1 MANKQRFDIEIGA
14 QVDPSVRKA
23 ASNAQSILGSIVG
36 GNLISSGIQ
45 AAIGGIQSMASGAL
59 DTYRDYQKSMANTA
73 GIAGITDKSS
83 ADFQKLSEAAEAAG
97 EATAFTSAQ
106 AGDALGYMALAGWDV
121 NKSTKALMPTLKLA
135 EATGADL
142 AETAN
147 LVTGSMNAM
156 GVSFDNMDDLNR
168 YFDVLVKANNKS
180 ATTAGQLMEAF
191 TGVGGAAKA
200 AGLDYKDTATALGI
214 LANNYVTG
222 SQAGTALNSIL
233 VRMTSKQEALNAY
246 KKLGVNIYDA
256 AGNTRNFGDILKDT
270 NKAMAGLT
278 EKQKN
283 SYMSTIAGANYY
295 SMYKNLLEGVT
306 EGVDGSASAW
316 DKLSGEIQNSN
327 NALDTMHETT
337 TNTVDYAF
345 SLLDS
350 GLQNVQLQFL
360 KAFGPEIQSA
370 LRYVAEKVLPKVANA
385 AENLGNFIQDP
396 VLVKFGELKDMLGDV
411 KDKFGEFTDF
421 LSEHQE
427 VIAATAWVVGGLTT
441 ALLIY
446 NRAAILASIRSG
458 IETGIIIAM
467 YAAEWATAAATTALA
482 VATKALGAAFAFLTS
497 PLTLI
502 ILGFA
507 AAMAA
512 SILLYKN
519 WDTVKEKLGE
529 LWQKIQEIGSNVM
542 NAMSEWWDYIMQCLD
557 QNFVQPWNNF
567 WDSVGEK
574 VSAVWQG
581 IKSAVKSGINSV
593 INFVNSGIGQLNKF
607 QVNVPKGVPIIGGKH
622 VGLNIP
628 TIPTLAT
635 GGIATG
641 PTLAEIGEG
650 GEPEAVV
657 PLSKL
662 SNMLNGGAGGG
673 ITYSPNIVIN
683 GNADKSEISE
693 AMRSSYEEFK
703 DFMDRYTRERRRLAF

>member
-1 MANKQRFDIEIGA
+1 MANRQRFDIEIGA

-23 ASNAQSILGSIVG
+23 AINAQSILGSIVG

-59 DTYRDYQKSMANTA
+59 DTYREYQKSMANTA

-83 ADFQKLSEAAEAAG
+83 KDFGKLSEAAEAAG
-97 EATAFTSAQ
+97 KATAFTSAQ
-106 AGDALGYMALAGWDV
+106 AGDALGYMSLAGWDV

-135 EATGADL
+135 EATGSDL

-156 GVSFDNMDDLNR
+156 GVSFDNMDDLNG
-168 YFDVLVKANNKS
+168 YFDVLIKANNKS
-180 ATTAGQLMEAF
+180 ATTAGELMEAF

-278 EKQKN
+278 EEQKN

-295 SMYKNLLEGVT
+295 SIYKNLLEGVT

-337 TNTVDYAF
+337 TDTVDYSFAK
-345 SLLDS
+345 LDS
-350 GLQNVQLQFL
+350 ALQDVQLQFL
-360 KAFGPEIQSA
+360 KAFGPEIQKA
-370 LRYVAEKVLPKVANA
+370 LDYVSENVLPAVSQA
-385 AENLGNFIQDP
+385 AQNLGNFIQDP
-396 VLVKFGELKDMLGDV
+396 VIVKFKEFKDWVGDV
-411 KDKFGEFTDF
+411 GDKISEFNSF

-427 VIAATAWVVGGLTT
+427 ILVAAAWAVGGLTT

-446 NRAAILASIRSG
+446 NGAAILASVQSG
-458 IETGIIIAM
+458 IETGVLIAM
-467 YAAEWATAAATTALA
+467 YAAEWVATAATT
-482 VATKALGAAFAFLTS
+482 ALGAAFAFLTS
-497 PLTLI
+497 PITILI
-502 ILGFA
+502 LLFA
-507 AAMAA
+507 GLMAA
-512 SILLYKN
+512 TYLVYKN
-519 WDTVKEKLGE
+519 WDKIKVKADE
-529 LWQKIQEIGSNVM
+529 LWQKILEFGAGLRECWNGIIEDVNI
-542 NAMSEWWDYIMQCLD
+542 NL
-557 QNFVQPWNNF
+557 VQPWNNF
-567 WDSVGEK
+567 WDSIGGK

-581 IKSAVKSGINSV
+581 IKNAVKSGINSV
-593 INFVNSGIGQLNKF
+593 INFINSGIGQLNKF
-607 QVNVPKGVPIIGGKH
+607 QVNVPKGVPIVGGKH

-628 TIPTLAT
+628 KIPTLAT

-662 SNMLNGGAGGG
+662 SNMLNGGVGGG

-703 DFMDRYTRERRRLAF
+703 EFMDRYTRERRRLAF

>member
-1 MANKQRFDIEIGA
+1 MANRQRFDIEIGA

-59 DTYRDYQKSMANTA
+59 DTYREYQKSMANTA

-83 ADFQKLSEAAEAAG
+83 KDFGKLSEAAEAAG
-97 EATAFTSAQ
+97 KATAFTSAQ
-106 AGDALGYMALAGWDV
+106 AGDALGYMSLAGWDV

-135 EATGADL
+135 EATGSDL

-156 GVSFDNMDDLNR
+156 GVSFDNMDDLNG
-168 YFDVLVKANNKS
+168 YFDVLIKANNKS
-180 ATTAGQLMEAF
+180 ATTAGELMEAF

-270 NKAMAGLT
+270 NRAMAGLT
-278 EKQKN
+278 EEQKN

-295 SMYKNLLEGVT
+295 SIYKNLLEGVT

-337 TNTVDYAF
+337 TDTVDYSFAK
-345 SLLDS
+345 LDS
-350 GLQNVQLQFL
+350 ALQDVQLQFL
-360 KAFGPEIQSA
+360 KAFGPEIQKA
-370 LRYVAEKVLPKVANA
+370 LDYVSGTVLPAVSKA
-385 AENLGNFIQDP
+385 AENLGNFIKDP

-427 VIAATAWVVGGLTT
+427 VIAAAAWVVGGLATAILIYNGAMIARAATDVGLTIGIGLLYAWDTAAAIATGVTT
-441 ALLIY
+441 AL
-446 NRAAILASIRSG
+446 G
-458 IETGIIIAM
+458 
-467 YAAEWATAAATTALA
+467 
-482 VATKALGAAFAFLTS
+482 VAFNFLTS

-507 AAMAA
+507 AVMAA

-574 VSAVWQG
+574 VSGVWEG
-581 IKSAVKSGINSV
+581 IKSAVKNGINSV

-628 TIPTLAT
+628 KIPTLAT

-650 GEPEAVV
+650 SEPEAVV

-662 SNMLNGGAGGG
+662 SNMLNGGVGGG
-673 ITYSPNIVIN
+673 ITYSANIVIN

-693 AMRSSYEEFK
+693 AMRDSYEEFK
-703 DFMDRYTRERRRLAF
+703 EFMDRYTSERRRLAF

>member
-1 MANKQRFDIEIGA
+1 MANRQRFDIEIGA
-14 QVDPSVRKA
+14 DIDPSVRKA
-23 ASNAQSILGSIVG
+23 ASETQNILGSIVG

-97 EATAFTSAQ
+97 KATAFTSAQ
-106 AGDALGYMALAGWDV
+106 AGDALGYMSLAGWDV

-135 EATGADL
+135 EATGSDL

-156 GVSFDNMDDLNR
+156 GVSFDNMDDLNG
-168 YFDVLVKANNKS
+168 YFDVLIKANNKS
-180 ATTAGQLMEAF
+180 ATTAGELMEAF

-200 AGLDYKDTATALGI
+200 AGQDYKTTATALGI
-214 LANNYVTG
+214 LANANTKG
-222 SQAGTALNSIL
+222 AQAGTALNSIL
-233 VRMTSKQEALNAY
+233 VRMTSKKEAMNAY
-246 KKLGVNIYDA
+246 KKLGVSIYDA

-270 NKAMAGLT
+270 NKAMAGMT
-278 EKQKN
+278 EEEKN
-283 SYMSTIAGANYY
+283 SYLAAIAGTNYY
-295 SMYKNLLEGVT
+295 STYNQLLEGVNKT
-306 EGVDGSASAW
+306 VDGGASAW

-337 TNTVDYAF
+337 TDTVDYSFAK
-345 SLLDS
+345 LDS
-350 GLQNVQLQFL
+350 ALQDVQLQFL
-360 KAFGPEIQSA
+360 KAFGPDIQKA
-370 LRYVAEKVLPKVANA
+370 LDYVSENVLPAVSQA
-385 AENLGNFIQDP
+385 AQNLGNFIQDP
-396 VLVKFGELKDMLGDV
+396 VIVKFKEFKDWVGNVGD
-411 KDKFGEFTDF
+411 KISEFNSF

-427 VIAATAWVVGGLTT
+427 ILVAAAVAVGGLTT
-441 ALLIY
+441 ALLVY
-446 NRAAILASIRSG
+446 NGAAILASIQSG
-458 IETGIIIAM
+458 IETGMLIAM
-467 YAAEWATAAATTALA
+467 YTTEWIATAATT
-482 VATKALGAAFAFLTS
+482 ALGAAFAFLTS
-497 PLTLI
+497 PITIAILAITAI
-502 ILGFA
+502 IAVGV
-507 AAMAA
+507 
-512 SILLYKN
+512 LLYKN
-519 WDTVKEKLGE
+519 WDTIKEKASELGAY
-529 LWQKIQEIGSNVM
+529 LQEKCEGMKES
-542 NAMSEWWDYIMQCLD
+542 
-557 QNFVQPWNNF
+557 WNNF
-567 WDSVGEK
+567 WDAIGGK

-581 IKSAVKSGINSV
+581 IKSDVKSGINSV
-593 INFVNSGIGQLNKF
+593 INFINSGIGQLNKF
-607 QVNVPKGVPIIGGKH
+607 QVNVPKGVPIVGGKH

-628 TIPTLAT
+628 KIPTLAT

-657 PLSKL
+657 PLTKL
-662 SNMLNGGAGGG
+662 SNMLNGGVGGG

-703 DFMDRYTRERRRLAF
+703 EFMDRYTSERRRLAF

>member
-1 MANKQRFDIEIGA
+1 MANRQRFDIEIAA

-59 DTYRDYQKSMANTA
+59 DTYREYQKSMANTA

-83 ADFQKLSEAAEAAG
+83 KDFGKLSEAAEAAG
-97 EATAFTSAQ
+97 KATAFTSAQ
-106 AGDALGYMALAGWDV
+106 AGDALGYMSLAGWDV

-135 EATGADL
+135 EATGSDL

-156 GVSFDNMDDLNR
+156 GVSFDNMDDLNG
-168 YFDVLVKANNKS
+168 YFDVLIKANNKS
-180 ATTAGQLMEAF
+180 ATTAGELMEAF

-270 NKAMAGLT
+270 NRAMAGLT
-278 EKQKN
+278 EEQKN

-295 SMYKNLLEGVT
+295 SIYKNLLEGVT

-337 TNTVDYAF
+337 TDTVDYSFAK
-345 SLLDS
+345 LDS
-350 GLQNVQLQFL
+350 GLQDIQLQFL
-360 KAFGPEIQSA
+360 KAFGPEIQKA
-370 LRYVAEKVLPKVANA
+370 LDYVSENVLPAVSQA
-385 AENLGNFIQDP
+385 AQNLGNFIQDP
-396 VLVKFGELKDMLGDV
+396 VIVKFKEFKELVGAVGD
-411 KDKFGEFTDF
+411 KISEFNSF

-427 VIAATAWVVGGLTT
+427 ILVAAAVAVGGLTT

-446 NRAAILASIRSG
+446 NGAAILASIQSG
-458 IETGIIIAM
+458 IETGMLIAM
-467 YAAEWATAAATTALA
+467 YTTEWIATAATT
-482 VATKALGAAFAFLTS
+482 ALGAAFAFLTS
-497 PLTLI
+497 PITIAILAITAI
-502 ILGFA
+502 IAVGV
-507 AAMAA
+507 
-512 SILLYKN
+512 LLYKN
-519 WDTVKEKLGE
+519 WDTIKEKASELGAY
-529 LWQKIQEIGSNVM
+529 LQEKCEGMKES
-542 NAMSEWWDYIMQCLD
+542 
-557 QNFVQPWNNF
+557 WNNF
-567 WDSVGEK
+567 WDAIGGK

-581 IKSAVKSGINSV
+581 IKNAVKSGINSV

-628 TIPTLAT
+628 KIPTLAT

-657 PLSKL
+657 PLTKL
-662 SNMLNGGAGGG
+662 SNMLNGGVGGG

-703 DFMDRYTRERRRLAF
+703 EFMDRYTSERRRLAF

>member
-1 MANKQRFDIEIGA
+1 MANRQRFDIEIGA

-59 DTYRDYQKSMANTA
+59 DTYREYQKSMANTA

-83 ADFQKLSEAAEAAG
+83 TDFQKLSEAAEAAG
-97 EATAFTSAQ
+97 KATAFTSAQ
-106 AGDALGYMALAGWDV
+106 AGDALGYMALAGWDA
-121 NKSTKALMPTLKLA
+121 NKSTSALMPTLKLA

-142 AETAN
+142 ATTAD
-147 LVTGSMNAM
+147 LVTNSMNAM
-156 GVSFDNMDDLNR
+156 GVSFDDLDG
-168 YFDVLVKANNKS
+168 YFDVIIKANNKS
-180 ATTAGQLMEAF
+180 ATTAGELMEAF

-200 AGLDYKDTATALGI
+200 AGQDYKTTSTALGI
-214 LANNYVTG
+214 LANAGTKG
-222 SQAGTALNSIL
+222 AEAGTALNSIL
-233 VRMTSKQEALNAY
+233 VRMTSKQEAMNAY
-246 KKLGVNIYDA
+246 KKLGVSIYDA

-270 NKAMAGLT
+270 SKAMEGMT
-278 EKQKN
+278 EEQKN
-283 SYMSTIAGANYY
+283 SYLSAIAGTNYY
-295 SMYKNLLEGVT
+295 STYNQLLEGVNKT
-306 EGVDGSASAW
+306 VDGGASAW

-327 NALDTMHETT
+327 NALDTMHKTT
-337 TNTVDYAF
+337 TDTVDYAF

-350 GLQNVQLQFL
+350 ALQNVQLQFL

-370 LRYVAEKVLPKVANA
+370 VQYVAEEVLPKVANA

-396 VLVKFGELKDMLGDV
+396 VIVKFKEFKNWVGDV
-411 KDKFGEFTDF
+411 GNKISEFNSF

-427 VIAATAWVVGGLTT
+427 ILVAAAWAVGGLTT

-446 NRAAILASIRSG
+446 NRAAILASVRSG
-458 IETGIIIAM
+458 IETGILIAM
-467 YAAEWATAAATTALA
+467 YAAEWATAAATTAL
-482 VATKALGAAFAFLTS
+482 GAAFNFLTS
-497 PLTLI
+497 PITILI
-502 ILGFA
+502 LLFA
-507 AAMAA
+507 GLMAA
-512 SILLYKN
+512 TYLVYKN
-519 WDTVKEKLGE
+519 WDKIKVKADE
-529 LWQKIQEIGSNVM
+529 LWQKILEFGAGLRECWNGIIEDVNI
-542 NAMSEWWDYIMQCLD
+542 NL
-557 QNFVQPWNNF
+557 VQPWNNF
-567 WDSVGEK
+567 WDAIGGK

-607 QVNVPKGVPIIGGKH
+607 QVNVPKGVPIVGGKH

-628 TIPTLAT
+628 KIPTLAT

-657 PLSKL
+657 PLTKL
-662 SNMLNGGAGGG
+662 SNMLNGGVGGG

-693 AMRSSYEEFK
+693 AMRDSYEEFK
-703 DFMDRYTRERRRLAF
+703 EFMDRYTSERRRLAF

>member
-1 MANKQRFDIEIGA
+1 MANRQRFDIEIGA

-59 DTYRDYQKSMANTA
+59 DTYREYQKSMANTA

-106 AGDALGYMALAGWDV
+106 AGDALGYMALAGWDAD
-121 NKSTKALMPTLKLA
+121 KSTSALMPTLKLA

-142 AETAN
+142 ATTAD
-147 LVTGSMNAM
+147 LVTNSMNAM
-156 GVSFDNMDDLNR
+156 GVSFDDLDG
-168 YFDVLVKANNKS
+168 YFDVIIKANNKS
-180 ATTAGQLMEAF
+180 ATTAGELMEAF

-200 AGLDYKDTATALGI
+200 AGQDYKTTSTALGI
-214 LANNYVTG
+214 LANAGTKG
-222 SQAGTALNSIL
+222 AEAGTALNSIL
-233 VRMTSKQEALNAY
+233 VRMTSKQEAMNAY
-246 KKLGVNIYDA
+246 KKLGVSIYDA

-270 NKAMAGLT
+270 SKAMEGMT
-278 EKQKN
+278 EEQKN
-283 SYMSTIAGANYY
+283 SYLSAIAGTNYY
-295 SMYKNLLEGVT
+295 STYNQLLEGVNKT
-306 EGVDGSASAW
+306 VDGGASAW

-337 TNTVDYAF
+337 TDTVDYAF

-350 GLQNVQLQFL
+350 ALQNVQLQFL

-370 LRYVAEKVLPKVANA
+370 VQYVAAEVLPKVANA

-396 VLVKFGELKDMLGDV
+396 VIVKFKEFKELVGNVGD
-411 KDKFGEFTDF
+411 KISEFNSF

-427 VIAATAWVVGGLTT
+427 ILVAAAWAVGGLTT

-446 NRAAILASIRSG
+446 NRAAILASVRSG
-458 IETGIIIAM
+458 IETGILIAM
-467 YAAEWATAAATTALA
+467 YAAEWATAAATTAL
-482 VATKALGAAFAFLTS
+482 GAAFNFLTS
-497 PLTLI
+497 PITILI
-502 ILGFA
+502 LLFA
-507 AAMAA
+507 GLMAA
-512 SILLYKN
+512 TYLVYKN
-519 WDTVKEKLGE
+519 WDKIKVKADE
-529 LWQKIQEIGSNVM
+529 LWQKILEFGAGLRECWNGIIEDVNI
-542 NAMSEWWDYIMQCLD
+542 NL
-557 QNFVQPWNNF
+557 VQPWNNF
-567 WDSVGEK
+567 WDAIGGK

-593 INFVNSGIGQLNKF
+593 INFINSGIGQLNKF
-607 QVNVPKGVPIIGGKH
+607 QVNIPKGVPIVGGKH
-622 VGLNIP
+622 VGFNIP
-628 TIPTLAT
+628 KIPTLAT

-657 PLSKL
+657 PLTKL
-662 SNMLNGGAGGG
+662 SNMLNGGVGGG

-703 DFMDRYTRERRRLAF
+703 EFMDRYTSERRRLAF

>member
-1 MANKQRFDIEIGA
+1 MANRQRFDIEIGA

-59 DTYRDYQKSMANTA
+59 DTYREYQKSMANTA

-83 ADFQKLSEAAEAAG
+83 TDFQKLSEAAEAAG
-97 EATAFTSAQ
+97 KATAFTSAQ
-106 AGDALGYMALAGWDV
+106 AGDALGYMALAGWDA
-121 NKSTKALMPTLKLA
+121 NKSTSALMPTLKLA

-142 AETAN
+142 ATTAD
-147 LVTGSMNAM
+147 LVTNSMNAM
-156 GVSFDNMDDLNR
+156 GVSFDDLDG
-168 YFDVLVKANNKS
+168 YFDVIIKANNKS
-180 ATTAGQLMEAF
+180 ATTAGELMEAF

-200 AGLDYKDTATALGI
+200 AGQDYKTTSTALGI
-214 LANNYVTG
+214 LANAGTKG
-222 SQAGTALNSIL
+222 AEAGTALNSIL
-233 VRMTSKQEALNAY
+233 VRMTSKQEAMNAY
-246 KKLGVNIYDA
+246 KKLGVSIYDA

-270 NKAMAGLT
+270 SKAMEGMT
-278 EKQKN
+278 EEQKN
-283 SYMSTIAGANYY
+283 SYLSAIAGTNYY
-295 SMYKNLLEGVT
+295 STYNQLLEGVNKT
-306 EGVDGSASAW
+306 VDGGASAW

-327 NALDTMHETT
+327 NALDTMHKTT
-337 TNTVDYAF
+337 TDTVDYAF

-350 GLQNVQLQFL
+350 ALQNVQLQFL

-370 LRYVAEKVLPKVANA
+370 VQYVAEEVLPKVANA

-396 VLVKFGELKDMLGDV
+396 VIVKFKEFKELVGNVGD
-411 KDKFGEFTDF
+411 KISEFNSF

-427 VIAATAWVVGGLTT
+427 ILVAAAWAVGGLTT

-446 NRAAILASIRSG
+446 NRAAILASVRSG
-458 IETGIIIAM
+458 IETGILIAM
-467 YAAEWATAAATTALA
+467 YAAEWATAAATTAL
-482 VATKALGAAFAFLTS
+482 GAAFNFLTS
-497 PLTLI
+497 PITILI
-502 ILGFA
+502 LLFA
-507 AAMAA
+507 GLMAA
-512 SILLYKN
+512 TYLVYKN
-519 WDTVKEKLGE
+519 WDKIKVKADE
-529 LWQKIQEIGSNVM
+529 LWQKILEFGAGLRECWNGIIEDVNI
-542 NAMSEWWDYIMQCLD
+542 NL
-557 QNFVQPWNNF
+557 VQPWNNF
-567 WDSVGEK
+567 WDAIGGK

-593 INFVNSGIGQLNKF
+593 INFINSGIGKLNNF
-607 QVNVPKGVPIIGGKH
+607 HVNVPKGVPGIGGKSF
-622 VGLNIP
+622 GLKIP

-657 PLSKL
+657 PLTKL
-662 SNMLNGGAGGG
+662 SNMLNGGVGGD

-703 DFMDRYTRERRRLAF
+703 EFMDRYTSERRRLAF

>member
-1 MANKQRFDIEIGA
+1 MANRQRFDIEIGA

-45 AAIGGIQSMASGAL
+45 SAISGIQSFASDAL
-59 DTYRDYQKSMANTA
+59 DTYREYQKSMANTS
-73 GIAGITDKSS
+73 GIAGIKDKSS
-83 ADFQKLSEAAEAAG
+83 KDFEKLSEAAQAAG
-97 EATAFTSAQ
+97 SATAFTSAQ
-106 AGDALGYMALAGWDV
+106 AADALGYMSLAGWDV
-121 NKSTKALMPTLKLA
+121 NKSTKALMPVLKLA

-142 AETAN
+142 AGTAN

-156 GVSFDNMDDLNR
+156 GVSFDNMDDLNG

-180 ATTAGQLMEAF
+180 ATTAGELMEAF

-200 AGLDYKDTATALGI
+200 AGQDYKTTATALGI
-214 LANNYVTG
+214 LANANTKG
-222 SQAGTALNSIL
+222 AEAGTALNSIL
-233 VRMTSKQEALNAY
+233 VRMTSKKEAMNAY

-270 NKAMAGLT
+270 NKAMEGMT
-278 EKQKN
+278 EEQKN
-283 SYMSTIAGANYY
+283 SYLAAIAGTNYY
-295 SMYKNLLEGVT
+295 STYNQLLEGVNKT
-306 EGVDGSASAW
+306 VDGGASAW

-337 TNTVDYAF
+337 TDTVDYSFAK
-345 SLLDS
+345 LDS
-350 GLQNVQLQFL
+350 ALQDVQLKFL
-360 KAFGPEIQSA
+360 DAFGPEIQTA
-370 LRYVAEKVLPKVANA
+370 LDYVSENVLPDVSQA
-385 AENLGNFIQDP
+385 AQNLGNFIQDP
-396 VLVKFGELKDMLGDV
+396 VIVKFKEFKDWVGNVGD
-411 KDKFGEFTDF
+411 KISEFNSF

-427 VIAATAWVVGGLTT
+427 ILVAAAVAVGGLTT
-441 ALLIY
+441 ALLVY
-446 NRAAILASIRSG
+446 NGAAILASIQSG
-458 IETGIIIAM
+458 IETGMLIAM
-467 YAAEWATAAATTALA
+467 YTTEWIATAATT
-482 VATKALGAAFAFLTS
+482 ALGAAFAFLTS
-497 PLTLI
+497 PITIAILAITAI
-502 ILGFA
+502 IAVGV
-507 AAMAA
+507 
-512 SILLYKN
+512 LLYKN
-519 WDTVKEKLGE
+519 WDTIKEKASELGAY
-529 LWQKIQEIGSNVM
+529 LQEKCEGMKES
-542 NAMSEWWDYIMQCLD
+542 
-557 QNFVQPWNNF
+557 WNNF
-567 WDSVGEK
+567 WDAIGGK

-581 IKSAVKSGINSV
+581 IKNAVKNGINSV
-593 INFVNSGIGQLNKF
+593 INFINSGIGQLNKF
-607 QVNVPKGVPIIGGKH
+607 QVDVPKGVPIIGGKH

-662 SNMLNGGAGGG
+662 SNMLNGGIGGGG
-673 ITYSPNIVIN
+673 ITYSANITIN

-703 DFMDRYTRERRRLAF
+703 EFMDRYTRERKRLAF

>member
-1 MANKQRFDIEIGA
+1 MANRQRFDIEIAA

-59 DTYRDYQKSMANTA
+59 DTYREYQKSMANTA
-73 GIAGITDKSS
+73 GIAGITNKSS

-97 EATAFTSAQ
+97 KATAFTSAQ
-106 AGDALGYMALAGWDV
+106 AGDALGYMALAGWDA
-121 NKSTKALMPTLKLA
+121 NKSTSALMPTLKLA

-156 GVSFDNMDDLNR
+156 GVSFDDLDG
-168 YFDVLVKANNKS
+168 YFDVIIKANNKS

-214 LANNYVTG
+214 LANNYITG

-278 EKQKN
+278 EEQKN

-295 SMYKNLLEGVT
+295 SIYKNLLEGVT

-327 NALDTMHETT
+327 NALDTMHKTT
-337 TNTVDYAF
+337 TDTVDYAF

-350 GLQNVQLQFL
+350 ALQNVQLQFL
-360 KAFGPEIQSA
+360 KAFGPEIQSVVQ
-370 LRYVAEKVLPKVANA
+370 YVAAEVLPKVANA

-396 VLVKFGELKDMLGDV
+396 VIVKFKEFKNWVGDV
-411 KDKFGEFTDF
+411 GNKISEFNSF

-427 VIAATAWVVGGLTT
+427 ILVAAAWAVGGLTT

-446 NRAAILASIRSG
+446 NRAAILASVRSG
-458 IETGIIIAM
+458 IETGILIAM
-467 YAAEWATAAATTALA
+467 YAAEWATAAATTAL
-482 VATKALGAAFAFLTS
+482 GAAFNFLTS
-497 PLTLI
+497 PITILI
-502 ILGFA
+502 LLFA
-507 AAMAA
+507 GLMAA
-512 SILLYKN
+512 TYLVYKN
-519 WDTVKEKLGE
+519 WDKIKVKADE
-529 LWQKIQEIGSNVM
+529 LWQKILEFGAGLRECWNGIIEDVNI
-542 NAMSEWWDYIMQCLD
+542 NL
-557 QNFVQPWNNF
+557 VQPWNNF
-567 WDSVGEK
+567 WDAIGGK

-593 INFVNSGIGQLNKF
+593 INFINSGIGQLNKF
-607 QVNVPKGVPIIGGKH
+607 QVNVPKGVPIVGGKH

-628 TIPTLAT
+628 KIPTLAT

-657 PLSKL
+657 PLTKL
-662 SNMLNGGAGGG
+662 SNMLNGGVGGG

-703 DFMDRYTRERRRLAF
+703 EFMDRYTSERRRLAF

>member
-1 MANKQRFDIEIGA
+1 MANRQRFDIEIAA

-59 DTYRDYQKSMANTA
+59 DTYREYQKSMANTA

-83 ADFQKLSEAAEAAG
+83 TDFQKLSEAAEAAG
-97 EATAFTSAQ
+97 KATAFTSAQ
-106 AGDALGYMALAGWDV
+106 AGDALGYMALAGWDA
-121 NKSTKALMPTLKLA
+121 NKSTSALMPTLKLA

-142 AETAN
+142 ATTAD
-147 LVTGSMNAM
+147 LVTNSMNAM
-156 GVSFDNMDDLNR
+156 GVSFDDLDG
-168 YFDVLVKANNKS
+168 YFDVIIKANNKS
-180 ATTAGQLMEAF
+180 ATTAGELMEAF

-200 AGLDYKDTATALGI
+200 AGQDYKTTSTALGI
-214 LANNYVTG
+214 LANAGTKG
-222 SQAGTALNSIL
+222 AEAGTALNSIL
-233 VRMTSKQEALNAY
+233 VRMTSKQEAMNAY
-246 KKLGVNIYDA
+246 KKLGVSIYDA

-270 NKAMAGLT
+270 SKAMEGMT
-278 EKQKN
+278 EEQKN
-283 SYMSTIAGANYY
+283 SYLSAIAGTNYY
-295 SMYKNLLEGVT
+295 STYNQLLEGVNKT
-306 EGVDGSASAW
+306 VDGGASAW

-327 NALDTMHETT
+327 NALDTMHKTT
-337 TNTVDYAF
+337 TDTVDYAF

-350 GLQNVQLQFL
+350 ALQNVQLQFL

-370 LRYVAEKVLPKVANA
+370 VQYVAEEVLPKVANA

-396 VLVKFGELKDMLGDV
+396 VIVKFKEFKNWVGDV
-411 KDKFGEFTDF
+411 GNKISEFNSF

-427 VIAATAWVVGGLTT
+427 ILVAAAWAVGGLTT

-446 NRAAILASIRSG
+446 NRAAILASVRSG
-458 IETGIIIAM
+458 IETGILIAM
-467 YAAEWATAAATTALA
+467 YAAEWATAAATTAL
-482 VATKALGAAFAFLTS
+482 GAAFNFLTS
-497 PLTLI
+497 PITILI
-502 ILGFA
+502 LLFA
-507 AAMAA
+507 GLMAA
-512 SILLYKN
+512 TYLVYKN
-519 WDTVKEKLGE
+519 WDKIKVKADE
-529 LWQKIQEIGSNVM
+529 LWQKILEFGAGLRECWNGIIEDVNI
-542 NAMSEWWDYIMQCLD
+542 NL
-557 QNFVQPWNNF
+557 VQPWNNF
-567 WDSVGEK
+567 WDAIGGK

-593 INFVNSGIGQLNKF
+593 INFINSGIGQLNKF
-607 QVNVPKGVPIIGGKH
+607 QVNVPKGVPIVGGKH

-628 TIPTLAT
+628 KIPTLAT

-657 PLSKL
+657 PLTKL
-662 SNMLNGGAGGG
+662 SNMLNGGVGGG

-693 AMRSSYEEFK
+693 AMRDSYEEFK
-703 DFMDRYTRERRRLAF
+703 EFMDRYTSERRRLAF

>member
-1 MANKQRFDIEIGA
+1 MANRQRFDIEIGA

-23 ASNAQSILGSIVG
+23 AINAQSILGSIVG

-59 DTYRDYQKSMANTA
+59 DTYREYQKSMANTA

-83 ADFQKLSEAAEAAG
+83 KDFGKLSEAAEAAG
-97 EATAFTSAQ
+97 KATAFTSAQ
-106 AGDALGYMALAGWDV
+106 AGDALGYMSLAGWDV

-135 EATGADL
+135 EATGSDL

-156 GVSFDNMDDLNR
+156 GVSFDNMDDLNG
-168 YFDVLVKANNKS
+168 YFDVLIKANNKS
-180 ATTAGQLMEAF
+180 ATTAGELMEAF

-270 NKAMAGLT
+270 NRAMAGLT
-278 EKQKN
+278 EEQKN

-295 SMYKNLLEGVT
+295 SIYKNLLEGVT

-337 TNTVDYAF
+337 TDTVDYSFAK
-345 SLLDS
+345 LDS
-350 GLQNVQLQFL
+350 ALQDVQLQFL
-360 KAFGPEIQSA
+360 KAFGPEIQKA
-370 LRYVAEKVLPKVANA
+370 LDYVSGTVLPAVSKA
-385 AENLGNFIQDP
+385 AENLGNFIKDP
-396 VLVKFGELKDMLGDV
+396 VIVKFKEFKDWVGDV
-411 KDKFGEFTDF
+411 GDKISEFNSF

-427 VIAATAWVVGGLTT
+427 ILVAAAVAVGGLTT

-446 NRAAILASIRSG
+446 NGAAILASIQSG
-458 IETGIIIAM
+458 IETGMLIAM
-467 YAAEWATAAATTALA
+467 YTTEWIATAATT
-482 VATKALGAAFAFLTS
+482 ALGAAFAFLTS
-497 PLTLI
+497 PITIAILAITAI
-502 ILGFA
+502 IAVGV
-507 AAMAA
+507 
-512 SILLYKN
+512 LLYKN
-519 WDTVKEKLGE
+519 WDTIKEKASELGAY
-529 LWQKIQEIGSNVM
+529 LQEKCEGMKES
-542 NAMSEWWDYIMQCLD
+542 
-557 QNFVQPWNNF
+557 WNNF
-567 WDSVGEK
+567 WDAIGGK

-581 IKSAVKSGINSV
+581 IKNAVKSGINSV
-593 INFVNSGIGQLNKF
+593 INFINSGIGQLNKF

-628 TIPTLAT
+628 KIPTLAT

-657 PLSKL
+657 PLTKL
-662 SNMLNGGAGGG
+662 SNMLNGGVGGG

-703 DFMDRYTRERRRLAF
+703 EFMDRYTSERRRLAF

>member
-1 MANKQRFDIEIGA
+1 MANRQRFDIEIGA

-59 DTYRDYQKSMANTA
+59 DTYREYQKSMANTA

-106 AGDALGYMALAGWDV
+106 AGDALGYMALAGWDAD
-121 NKSTKALMPTLKLA
+121 KSTSALMPTLKLA

-142 AETAN
+142 ATTAD
-147 LVTGSMNAM
+147 LVTNSMNAM
-156 GVSFDNMDDLNR
+156 GVSFDDLDG
-168 YFDVLVKANNKS
+168 YFDVIIKANNKS
-180 ATTAGQLMEAF
+180 ATTAGELMEAF

-200 AGLDYKDTATALGI
+200 AGQDYKTTSTALGI
-214 LANNYVTG
+214 LANAGTKG
-222 SQAGTALNSIL
+222 AEAGTALNSIL
-233 VRMTSKQEALNAY
+233 VRMTSKQEAMNAY
-246 KKLGVNIYDA
+246 KKLGVSIYDA

-270 NKAMAGLT
+270 SKAMEGMT

-283 SYMSTIAGANYY
+283 SYLSAIAGTNYY
-295 SMYKNLLEGVT
+295 STYNQLLEGVNKT
-306 EGVDGSASAW
+306 VDGGASAW

-337 TNTVDYAF
+337 TDTVDYAF

-350 GLQNVQLQFL
+350 ALQNVQLQFL

-370 LRYVAEKVLPKVANA
+370 VQYVATEVLPKVANA

-396 VLVKFGELKDMLGDV
+396 VIVKFKEFKDWVGAVGD
-411 KDKFGEFTDF
+411 KISEFNSF

-427 VIAATAWVVGGLTT
+427 ILVAAAVAVGGLTT

-446 NRAAILASIRSG
+446 NGAAILASVQSG
-458 IETGIIIAM
+458 IETGVLIAM
-467 YAAEWATAAATTALA
+467 YAAEWVATAATT
-482 VATKALGAAFAFLTS
+482 ALGAAFAFLTS
-497 PLTLI
+497 PITIAILAITAI
-502 ILGFA
+502 IAVGV
-507 AAMAA
+507 
-512 SILLYKN
+512 LLYKN
-519 WDTVKEKLGE
+519 WDTIKEKASELGAY
-529 LWQKIQEIGSNVM
+529 LQEKCEGMKES
-542 NAMSEWWDYIMQCLD
+542 
-557 QNFVQPWNNF
+557 WNNF
-567 WDSVGEK
+567 WDAVGGK

-581 IKSAVKSGINSV
+581 IKNAVKSGINSV
-593 INFVNSGIGQLNKF
+593 INFINSGIGQLNKF
-607 QVNVPKGVPIIGGKH
+607 QVNVPKGVPIVGGKH
-622 VGLNIP
+622 VGFNIP
-628 TIPTLAT
+628 KIPTLAT

-657 PLSKL
+657 PLTKL

-703 DFMDRYTRERRRLAF
+703 EFMDRYTSERRRLAF

>member
-1 MANKQRFDIEIGA
+1 MANRQRFDIEIAA

-59 DTYRDYQKSMANTA
+59 DTYREYQKSMANTA

-83 ADFQKLSEAAEAAG
+83 TDFQKLSEAAEAAG
-97 EATAFTSAQ
+97 KATAFTSAQ
-106 AGDALGYMALAGWDV
+106 AGDALGYMALAGWDA
-121 NKSTKALMPTLKLA
+121 NKSTSALMPTLKLA

-142 AETAN
+142 ATTAD
-147 LVTGSMNAM
+147 LVTNSMNAM
-156 GVSFDNMDDLNR
+156 GVSFDDLDG
-168 YFDVLVKANNKS
+168 YFDVIIKANNKS
-180 ATTAGQLMEAF
+180 ATTAGELMEAF

-200 AGLDYKDTATALGI
+200 AGQDYKTTSTALGI
-214 LANNYVTG
+214 LANAGTKG
-222 SQAGTALNSIL
+222 AEAGTALNSIL
-233 VRMTSKQEALNAY
+233 VRMTSKQEAMNAY
-246 KKLGVNIYDA
+246 KKLGVSIYDA

-270 NKAMAGLT
+270 SKAMEGMT
-278 EKQKN
+278 EEQKN
-283 SYMSTIAGANYY
+283 SYLSAIAGTNYY
-295 SMYKNLLEGVT
+295 STYNQLLEGVNKT
-306 EGVDGSASAW
+306 VDGGASAW

-327 NALDTMHETT
+327 NALDTMHKTT
-337 TNTVDYAF
+337 TDTVDYAF

-350 GLQNVQLQFL
+350 ALQNVQLQFL

-370 LRYVAEKVLPKVANA
+370 VQYVAEEVLPKVANA

-396 VLVKFGELKDMLGDV
+396 VIVKFKEFKNWVGDV
-411 KDKFGEFTDF
+411 GNKISEFNSF

-427 VIAATAWVVGGLTT
+427 ILVAAAWAVGGLTT

-446 NRAAILASIRSG
+446 NRAAILASVRSG
-458 IETGIIIAM
+458 IETGILIAM
-467 YAAEWATAAATTALA
+467 YAAEWATAAATTAL
-482 VATKALGAAFAFLTS
+482 GAAFTFLTS
-497 PLTLI
+497 PITILI
-502 ILGFA
+502 LLFA
-507 AAMAA
+507 GLMAA
-512 SILLYKN
+512 TYLVYKN
-519 WDTVKEKLGE
+519 WDKIKEKADE
-529 LWQKIQEIGSNVM
+529 LWQKILEFGAGLRECWNGIIEDVNI
-542 NAMSEWWDYIMQCLD
+542 NL
-557 QNFVQPWNNF
+557 VQPWNNF
-567 WDSVGEK
+567 WDAVGGK

-581 IKSAVKSGINSV
+581 IKSAVKSGINSI
-593 INFVNSGIGQLNKF
+593 INFINSGIGKLNNF
-607 QVNVPKGVPIIGGKH
+607 HVNVPKGVPGIGGKSF
-622 VGLNIP
+622 GLKIP

-657 PLSKL
+657 PLTKL
-662 SNMLNGGAGGG
+662 SNMLNGGVGGG

-703 DFMDRYTRERRRLAF
+703 EFMDRYTSERRRLAF

>member
-1 MANKQRFDIEIGA
+1 MANRQRFDIEIGA

-59 DTYRDYQKSMANTA
+59 DTYREYQKSMANTA

-106 AGDALGYMALAGWDV
+106 AGDALGYMALAGWDAD
-121 NKSTKALMPTLKLA
+121 KSTSALMPTLKLA

-142 AETAN
+142 ATTAD
-147 LVTGSMNAM
+147 LVTNSMNAM
-156 GVSFDNMDDLNR
+156 GVSFDDLDG
-168 YFDVLVKANNKS
+168 YFDVIIKANNKS
-180 ATTAGQLMEAF
+180 ATTAGELMEAF

-200 AGLDYKDTATALGI
+200 AGQDYKTTSTALGI
-214 LANNYVTG
+214 LANAGTKG
-222 SQAGTALNSIL
+222 AQAGTALNSIL
-233 VRMTSKQEALNAY
+233 VRMTSKQEAMNAY
-246 KKLGVNIYDA
+246 KKLGVSIYDA

-270 NKAMAGLT
+270 SKAMEGMT
-278 EKQKN
+278 EEQKN
-283 SYMSTIAGANYY
+283 SYLSAIAGTNYY
-295 SMYKNLLEGVT
+295 STYNQLLEGVNKT
-306 EGVDGSASAW
+306 VDGGASAW

-327 NALDTMHETT
+327 NALDTMHKTT
-337 TNTVDYAF
+337 TDTVDYAF

-350 GLQNVQLQFL
+350 ALQNVQLQFL

-370 LRYVAEKVLPKVANA
+370 VQYVAEEVLPKVANV

-396 VLVKFGELKDMLGDV
+396 VIVKFKEFKDWVGAVGD
-411 KDKFGEFTDF
+411 KISEFNSF

-427 VIAATAWVVGGLTT
+427 ILVAAAVAVGGLTT
-441 ALLIY
+441 ALLVY
-446 NRAAILASIRSG
+446 NGAAILASIQSG
-458 IETGIIIAM
+458 IETGMLIAM
-467 YAAEWATAAATTALA
+467 YTTEWIATAATT
-482 VATKALGAAFAFLTS
+482 ALGAAFAFLTS
-497 PLTLI
+497 PITIAILAITAI
-502 ILGFA
+502 IAVGV
-507 AAMAA
+507 
-512 SILLYKN
+512 LLYKN
-519 WDTVKEKLGE
+519 WDTIKEKASELGAY
-529 LWQKIQEIGSNVM
+529 LQEKCEGMKES
-542 NAMSEWWDYIMQCLD
+542 
-557 QNFVQPWNNF
+557 WNNF
-567 WDSVGEK
+567 WDAIGGK

-581 IKSAVKSGINSV
+581 IKNAVKSGINSV
-593 INFVNSGIGQLNKF
+593 INFINSGIGQLNKF
-607 QVNVPKGVPIIGGKH
+607 QVNVPKGVPIVGGKH

-628 TIPTLAT
+628 KIPTLAT

-650 GEPEAVV
+650 SEPEAVV
-657 PLSKL
+657 PLTKL
-662 SNMLNGGAGGG
+662 SNMLNGGVGGG

-693 AMRSSYEEFK
+693 AMRNSYEEFK
-703 DFMDRYTRERRRLAF
+703 EFMDRYTSERRRLAF

>member
-1 MANKQRFDIEIGA
+1 MANRQRFDIEIGA

-59 DTYRDYQKSMANTA
+59 DTYREYQKSMANTA

-83 ADFQKLSEAAEAAG
+83 KDFGKLSEAAEAAG
-97 EATAFTSAQ
+97 KATAFTSAQ
-106 AGDALGYMALAGWDV
+106 AGDALGYMSLAGWDV

-135 EATGADL
+135 EATGSDL

-156 GVSFDNMDDLNR
+156 GVSFDNMDDLNG
-168 YFDVLVKANNKS
+168 YFDVLIKANNKS
-180 ATTAGQLMEAF
+180 ATTAGELMEAF

-278 EKQKN
+278 EEQKN

-295 SMYKNLLEGVT
+295 SIYKNLLEGVT

-337 TNTVDYAF
+337 TDTVDYSFAK
-345 SLLDS
+345 LDS
-350 GLQNVQLQFL
+350 ALQDVQLQFL
-360 KAFGPEIQSA
+360 KAFGPEIQKA
-370 LRYVAEKVLPKVANA
+370 LDYVSENVLPAVSQA
-385 AENLGNFIQDP
+385 AQDLGNFIQDP
-396 VLVKFGELKDMLGDV
+396 VIVKFKEFKDWVGDV
-411 KDKFGEFTDF
+411 GDKISEFNSF

-427 VIAATAWVVGGLTT
+427 ILVAAAVAVGGLTT
-441 ALLIY
+441 ALLVY
-446 NRAAILASIRSG
+446 NGAAILASIQSG
-458 IETGIIIAM
+458 IETGMLIAM
-467 YAAEWATAAATTALA
+467 YTTEWIATAATT
-482 VATKALGAAFAFLTS
+482 ALGAAFAFLTS
-497 PLTLI
+497 PITIAILAITAI
-502 ILGFA
+502 IAVGV
-507 AAMAA
+507 
-512 SILLYKN
+512 LLYKN
-519 WDTVKEKLGE
+519 WDTIKEKASELGAY
-529 LWQKIQEIGSNVM
+529 LQEKCEGMKES
-542 NAMSEWWDYIMQCLD
+542 
-557 QNFVQPWNNF
+557 WNNF
-567 WDSVGEK
+567 WDTVGGK

-593 INFVNSGIGQLNKF
+593 INFINSGIGQLNKF
-607 QVNVPKGVPIIGGKH
+607 QVNVPKGVPFIGGKH

-628 TIPTLAT
+628 KIPTLAT

-657 PLSKL
+657 PLTKL
-662 SNMLNGGAGGG
+662 SNMLNGGVGGG

-703 DFMDRYTRERRRLAF
+703 EFMDRYTSERRRLAF

>member
-1 MANKQRFDIEIGA
+1 MANRQRFDIEIAA

-59 DTYRDYQKSMANTA
+59 DTYREYQKSMANTA

-83 ADFQKLSEAAEAAG
+83 ADFQKLSKAAENAG
-97 EATAFTSAQ
+97 NSTAFTSAQ
-106 AGDALGYMALAGWDV
+106 AADALGYMSLAGWDA

-142 AETAN
+142 ATTAD
-147 LVTGSMNAM
+147 LVTNSMNAM
-156 GVSFDNMDDLNR
+156 GVSFDNIDDLNG
-168 YFDVLVKANNKS
+168 YFDVLIKANNKS
-180 ATTAGQLMEAF
+180 ATTAGELMEAF

-200 AGLDYKDTATALGI
+200 AGQDYKTTSTALGI
-214 LANNYVTG
+214 LANAGTKG
-222 SQAGTALNSIL
+222 AEAGTALNSIL
-233 VRMTSKQEALNAY
+233 VRMTSKQEAMNAY
-246 KKLGVNIYDA
+246 KKLGVSIYDA

-270 NKAMAGLT
+270 SKAMEGMT
-278 EKQKN
+278 EEQKN
-283 SYMSTIAGANYY
+283 SYLSAIAGTNYY
-295 SMYKNLLEGVT
+295 STYNQLLEGVNKT
-306 EGVDGSASAW
+306 VDGGASAW

-337 TNTVDYAF
+337 TDTVDYAF

-350 GLQNVQLQFL
+350 ALQNVQLQLL
-360 KAFGPEIQSA
+360 KAFGPEIQSVVQ
-370 LRYVAEKVLPKVANA
+370 YVAAEVLPKVANA
-385 AENLGNFIQDP
+385 AENLGNFIKDP

-427 VIAATAWVVGGLTT
+427 VIAAAAWVVGGLATAILIYNGAMIARAATDVGLTIGIGLLYAWDTAAAIATGVTT
-441 ALLIY
+441 AL
-446 NRAAILASIRSG
+446 G
-458 IETGIIIAM
+458 
-467 YAAEWATAAATTALA
+467 
-482 VATKALGAAFAFLTS
+482 VAFNFLTS

-519 WDTVKEKLGE
+519 WDTVKEKLVE
-529 LWQKIQEIGSNVM
+529 LWQKILEFGAGLRECWNGIIEDVNI
-542 NAMSEWWDYIMQCLD
+542 NL
-557 QNFVQPWNNF
+557 VQPWNNF
-567 WDSVGEK
+567 WDAIGGK

-581 IKSAVKSGINSV
+581 IKNAVKSGINSV
-593 INFVNSGIGQLNKF
+593 INFVNSGIGKLNNF
-607 QVNVPKGVPIIGGKH
+607 HVNVPKGVPGIGGKSF
-622 VGLNIP
+622 GLKIP

-657 PLSKL
+657 PLTKL
-662 SNMLNGGAGGG
+662 SNMLNGGVGGG

-703 DFMDRYTRERRRLAF
+703 EFMDRYTSERRRLAF

>member
-1 MANKQRFDIEIGA
+1 MANRQRFDIEIGA
-14 QVDPSVRKA
+14 DIDPSVRKA
-23 ASNAQSILGSIVG
+23 ASETQNILGSIVG

-59 DTYRDYQKSMANTA
+59 DTYREYQKSMANTA

-83 ADFQKLSEAAEAAG
+83 KDFGKLSEAAEAAG
-97 EATAFTSAQ
+97 KATAFTSAQ
-106 AGDALGYMALAGWDV
+106 AGDALGYMSLAGWDV

-135 EATGADL
+135 EATGSDL

-156 GVSFDNMDDLNR
+156 GVSFDNMDDLNG
-168 YFDVLVKANNKS
+168 YFDVLIKANNKS
-180 ATTAGQLMEAF
+180 ATTAGELMEAF

-278 EKQKN
+278 EEQKN

-295 SMYKNLLEGVT
+295 SIYKNLLEGVT

-337 TNTVDYAF
+337 TDTVDYSFAK
-345 SLLDS
+345 LDS
-350 GLQNVQLQFL
+350 ALQDVQLQFL
-360 KAFGPEIQSA
+360 KAFGPEIQKA
-370 LRYVAEKVLPKVANA
+370 LDYVSENVLPAVSQA
-385 AENLGNFIQDP
+385 AQNLGNFIQDP
-396 VLVKFGELKDMLGDV
+396 VIVKFKEFKDWVGDV
-411 KDKFGEFTDF
+411 GDKISEFNSF

-427 VIAATAWVVGGLTT
+427 ILVAAAVAVGGLTT
-441 ALLIY
+441 ALLVY
-446 NRAAILASIRSG
+446 NGAAILASIQSG
-458 IETGIIIAM
+458 IETGMLIAM
-467 YAAEWATAAATTALA
+467 YTTEWIATAATT
-482 VATKALGAAFAFLTS
+482 ALGAAFAFLTS
-497 PLTLI
+497 PITIAILAITAI
-502 ILGFA
+502 IAVGV
-507 AAMAA
+507 
-512 SILLYKN
+512 LLYKN
-519 WDTVKEKLGE
+519 WDTIKEKASELGAY
-529 LWQKIQEIGSNVM
+529 LQEKCEGMKES
-542 NAMSEWWDYIMQCLD
+542 
-557 QNFVQPWNNF
+557 WNNF
-567 WDSVGEK
+567 WDAIGGK

-593 INFVNSGIGQLNKF
+593 INFINSGIGKLNNF
-607 QVNVPKGVPIIGGKH
+607 HVNVPKGVPGIGGKSF
-622 VGLNIP
+622 GLKIP

-657 PLSKL
+657 PLTKL
-662 SNMLNGGAGGG
+662 SNMLNGGVGGG

-703 DFMDRYTRERRRLAF
+703 EFMDRYTSERRRLAF

>member
-1 MANKQRFDIEIGA
+1 MANRQRFDIEIAA

-59 DTYRDYQKSMANTA
+59 DTYREYQKSMANTA

-83 ADFQKLSEAAEAAG
+83 KDFGKLSEAAEAAG
-97 EATAFTSAQ
+97 KATAFTSAQ
-106 AGDALGYMALAGWDV
+106 AADALGYMSLAGWDV

-156 GVSFDNMDDLNR
+156 GVSFDNMDDLNG
-168 YFDVLVKANNKS
+168 YFDVLIKANNKS
-180 ATTAGQLMEAF
+180 ATTAGELMEAF

-222 SQAGTALNSIL
+222 SKAGTALNSIL
-233 VRMTSKQEALNAY
+233 VRMTSKQEAMNAY
-246 KKLGVNIYDA
+246 KKLGVSIYDA
-256 AGNTRNFGDILKDT
+256 GNIRNFGDILKDT
-270 NKAMAGLT
+270 SKAMEGMT
-278 EKQKN
+278 EEQKN
-283 SYMSTIAGANYY
+283 SYLSAIAGTNYY
-295 SMYKNLLEGVT
+295 STYNQLLEGVNKT
-306 EGVDGSASAW
+306 VDGGASAW

-337 TNTVDYAF
+337 TDTVDYAF

-350 GLQNVQLQFL
+350 ALQNVQLQFL

-370 LRYVAEKVLPKVANA
+370 VQYVAEKVLPKVANA

-411 KDKFGEFTDF
+411 KDKFGKFTDF

-427 VIAATAWVVGGLTT
+427 VIAAAAWVVGGLATAILIYNGAMIARAATDVGLTIGIGLLYAWDTAAAIATGVTT
-441 ALLIY
+441 AL
-446 NRAAILASIRSG
+446 G
-458 IETGIIIAM
+458 
-467 YAAEWATAAATTALA
+467 
-482 VATKALGAAFAFLTS
+482 VAFNFLTS

-519 WDTVKEKLGE
+519 WDTVKEKLVE

-567 WDSVGEK
+567 WDSVGQK
-574 VSAVWQG
+574 VTAVWEG
-581 IKSAVKSGINSV
+581 IKSAVKNGINSV

-628 TIPTLAT
+628 KIPTLAT

-657 PLSKL
+657 PLTKL

-703 DFMDRYTRERRRLAF
+703 EFMDRYTSERRRLAF

>member
-1 MANKQRFDIEIGA
+1 MANRQRFDIEIGA
-14 QVDPSVRKA
+14 DIDPSVRKA
-23 ASNAQSILGSIVG
+23 ASETQNILGSIVG

-45 AAIGGIQSMASGAL
+45 SAISGIQSFASDAL
-59 DTYRDYQKSMANTA
+59 DTYRDYQKSMANTS
-73 GIAGITDKSS
+73 GIAGVTDKSS
-83 ADFQKLSEAAEAAG
+83 KDFEKLSKAAQAAG
-97 EATAFTSAQ
+97 SATAFTSAQ
-106 AGDALGYMALAGWDV
+106 AADALGYMSLAGWDV
-121 NKSTKALMPTLKLA
+121 NKSTKALMPVLKLA

-142 AETAN
+142 AGTAN

-156 GVSFDNMDDLNR
+156 GVSFDNMDDLNG

-180 ATTAGQLMEAF
+180 ATTAGELMEAF

-200 AGLDYKDTATALGI
+200 AGQDYKTTATALGI
-214 LANNYVTG
+214 LANANTKG
-222 SQAGTALNSIL
+222 AEAGTALNSIL
-233 VRMTSKQEALNAY
+233 VRMTSKKEAMNAY

-270 NKAMAGLT
+270 NKAMEGMT
-278 EKQKN
+278 EEQKN
-283 SYMSTIAGANYY
+283 SYLAAIAGTNYY
-295 SMYKNLLEGVT
+295 STYNQLLEGVNKT
-306 EGVDGSASAW
+306 VDGGASAW

-337 TNTVDYAF
+337 TDTVDYSFAK
-345 SLLDS
+345 LDS
-350 GLQNVQLQFL
+350 ALQDVQLKFL
-360 KAFGPEIQSA
+360 DAFGPEIQTA
-370 LRYVAEKVLPKVANA
+370 LDYVSENVLPAVSQA
-385 AENLGNFIQDP
+385 AQDLGNFIQDP
-396 VLVKFGELKDMLGDV
+396 VIVKFKEFKEWVGDV
-411 KDKFGEFTDF
+411 GDKISEFNSF

-427 VIAATAWVVGGLTT
+427 ILVAAAVAVGGLTT

-446 NRAAILASIRSG
+446 NGAAILASVQSG
-458 IETGIIIAM
+458 IETGMLIAM
-467 YAAEWATAAATTALA
+467 YTTEWIATAATT
-482 VATKALGAAFAFLTS
+482 ALGAAFAFLTS
-497 PLTLI
+497 PITIAILAITAI
-502 ILGFA
+502 IAIGV
-507 AAMAA
+507 
-512 SILLYKN
+512 LLYKN
-519 WDTVKEKLGE
+519 WDTIKEKASELGAY
-529 LWQKIQEIGSNVM
+529 LQEKCEGMKES
-542 NAMSEWWDYIMQCLD
+542 
-557 QNFVQPWNNF
+557 WNNF
-567 WDSVGEK
+567 WDAIGGK

-593 INFVNSGIGQLNKF
+593 INFINSGIGKLNNF
-607 QVNVPKGVPIIGGKH
+607 HVNIPKGVPGIGGKSF
-622 VGLNIP
+622 GLNIP

-703 DFMDRYTRERRRLAF
+703 EFMNRYTRERRRLAF

>member
-1 MANKQRFDIEIGA
+1 MANRQRFDIEIGA
-14 QVDPSVRKA
+14 DIDPSVRKA
-23 ASNAQSILGSIVG
+23 ASETQNILGSIVG

-97 EATAFTSAQ
+97 KATAFTSAQ
-106 AGDALGYMALAGWDV
+106 AGDALGYMALAGWDADE
-121 NKSTKALMPTLKLA
+121 STSALMPTLKLA

-142 AETAN
+142 ATTAD
-147 LVTGSMNAM
+147 LVTNSMNAM
-156 GVSFDNMDDLNR
+156 GVSFDDLDG
-168 YFDVLVKANNKS
+168 YFDVIIKANNKS
-180 ATTAGQLMEAF
+180 ATTAGELMEAF

-200 AGLDYKDTATALGI
+200 AGQDYKTTSTALGI
-214 LANNYVTG
+214 LANAGTKG
-222 SQAGTALNSIL
+222 AEAGTALNSIL
-233 VRMTSKQEALNAY
+233 VRMTSKQEAMNAY
-246 KKLGVNIYDA
+246 KKLGVSIYDA

-270 NKAMAGLT
+270 SKAMEGMT
-278 EKQKN
+278 EEQKN
-283 SYMSTIAGANYY
+283 SYLSAIAGTNYY
-295 SMYKNLLEGVT
+295 STYNQLLEGVNET
-306 EGVDGSASAW
+306 VDGGASAW

-327 NALDTMHETT
+327 NALDTMHKTT
-337 TNTVDYAF
+337 TDTVDYSFAK
-345 SLLDS
+345 LDS
-350 GLQNVQLQFL
+350 ALQDVQLQFL
-360 KAFGPEIQSA
+360 KAFGPDIQKA
-370 LRYVAEKVLPKVANA
+370 LDYVSENVLPAVSQA
-385 AENLGNFIQDP
+385 AQNLGNFIQDP
-396 VLVKFGELKDMLGDV
+396 VIVKFKEFKDWVGNVGD
-411 KDKFGEFTDF
+411 KISEFNSF

-427 VIAATAWVVGGLTT
+427 ILVAAAVAVGGLTT
-441 ALLIY
+441 ALLVY
-446 NRAAILASIRSG
+446 NGAAILASIQSG
-458 IETGIIIAM
+458 IETGMLIAM
-467 YAAEWATAAATTALA
+467 YTTEWIATAATT
-482 VATKALGAAFAFLTS
+482 ALGAAFAFLTS
-497 PLTLI
+497 PITIAILAITAI
-502 ILGFA
+502 IAVGV
-507 AAMAA
+507 
-512 SILLYKN
+512 LLYKN
-519 WDTVKEKLGE
+519 WDTIKEKASELGAY
-529 LWQKIQEIGSNVM
+529 LQEKCEGMKES
-542 NAMSEWWDYIMQCLD
+542 
-557 QNFVQPWNNF
+557 WNNF
-567 WDSVGEK
+567 WDAVGGK

-593 INFVNSGIGQLNKF
+593 INFINSGIGQLNKF
-607 QVNVPKGVPIIGGKH
+607 QVNVPKGVPIVGGKH

-628 TIPTLAT
+628 KIPTLAT

-703 DFMDRYTRERRRLAF
+703 EFMDRYTRERRRLAF

>member
-97 EATAFTSAQ
+97 KATAFTSAQ
-106 AGDALGYMALAGWDV
+106 AGDALGYMALAGWDAD
-121 NKSTKALMPTLKLA
+121 KSTSALMPTLKLA

-142 AETAN
+142 ATTAD
-147 LVTGSMNAM
+147 LVTNSMNAM
-156 GVSFDNMDDLNR
+156 GVSFDDLDG
-168 YFDVLVKANNKS
+168 YFDVIIKANNKS
-180 ATTAGQLMEAF
+180 ATTAGELMEAF
-191 TGVGGAAKA
+191 TGAGGAAKA
-200 AGLDYKDTATALGI
+200 AGQDYKTTATALGI
-214 LANNYVTG
+214 LANAGTKGAN
-222 SQAGTALNSIL
+222 AGTALNSIF
-233 VRMTSKQEALNAY
+233 VRMTSKKEALNAY
-246 KKLGVNIYDA
+246 KKLGVSIYDA

-270 NKAMAGLT
+270 NKAMAGMT
-278 EKQKN
+278 EEEKS
-283 SYMSTIAGANYY
+283 SYLAAIAGTNYY
-295 SMYKNLLEGVT
+295 SAYKQLLEGVNET
-306 EGVDGSASAW
+306 VDGGASAW

-337 TNTVDYAF
+337 TDTVDYSFAK
-345 SLLDS
+345 LDS
-350 GLQNVQLQFL
+350 ALQDVQLQFL
-360 KAFGPEIQSA
+360 KAFGPDIQKA
-370 LRYVAEKVLPKVANA
+370 LDYVSENVLPAVSQA
-385 AENLGNFIQDP
+385 AQDLGNFIQDP
-396 VLVKFGELKDMLGDV
+396 VIVKFKEFKDWVGDV
-411 KDKFGEFTDF
+411 GDKISEFNSF

-427 VIAATAWVVGGLTT
+427 ILVAAAVAVGGLTT

-446 NRAAILASIRSG
+446 NGAAILASIQSG
-458 IETGIIIAM
+458 IETGMLIAM
-467 YAAEWATAAATTALA
+467 YTTEWIATAATT
-482 VATKALGAAFAFLTS
+482 ALGAAFAFLTS
-497 PLTLI
+497 PITIAILAITAI
-502 ILGFA
+502 IAVGV
-507 AAMAA
+507 
-512 SILLYKN
+512 LLYKN
-519 WDTVKEKLGE
+519 WDTIKEKASELGAY
-529 LWQKIQEIGSNVM
+529 LQEKCEGMKES
-542 NAMSEWWDYIMQCLD
+542 
-557 QNFVQPWNNF
+557 WNNF
-567 WDSVGEK
+567 WDAVGGK

-581 IKSAVKSGINSV
+581 IKSAVKNGINSV

-635 GGIATG
+635 GGIATA

-662 SNMLNGGAGGG
+662 SNMLNGGVGGG

-703 DFMDRYTRERRRLAF
+703 EFMDRYTRERRRLAF

>member
-1 MANKQRFDIEIGA
+1 MANRQRFDIEIGA

-83 ADFQKLSEAAEAAG
+83 AEFQKLSEAAEAAG

-106 AGDALGYMALAGWDV
+106 AGDALGYMALAGWDAD
-121 NKSTKALMPTLKLA
+121 KSTSALMPTLKLA

-142 AETAN
+142 ATTAD
-147 LVTGSMNAM
+147 LVTNSMNAM
-156 GVSFDNMDDLNR
+156 GVSFDDLDG
-168 YFDVLVKANNKS
+168 YFDVIIKANNKS
-180 ATTAGQLMEAF
+180 ATTAGELMEAF

-200 AGLDYKDTATALGI
+200 AGQDYKTTSTALGI
-214 LANNYVTG
+214 LANAGTKG
-222 SQAGTALNSIL
+222 AEAGTALNSIL
-233 VRMTSKQEALNAY
+233 VRMTSKQEAMNAY
-246 KKLGVNIYDA
+246 KKLGVSIYDA
-256 AGNTRNFGDILKDT
+256 AGNTRNFGDILKDMS
-270 NKAMAGLT
+270 KAMEGMT
-278 EKQKN
+278 EEQKN
-283 SYMSTIAGANYY
+283 SYLSAIAGTNYY
-295 SMYKNLLEGVT
+295 STYNQLLEGVNKT
-306 EGVDGSASAW
+306 VDGGASAW

-337 TNTVDYAF
+337 TDTVDYAF

-350 GLQNVQLQFL
+350 ALQNVQLQFL

-370 LRYVAEKVLPKVANA
+370 VQYVAAEVLPKVANA

-396 VLVKFGELKDMLGDV
+396 VIVKFKEFKDWVGDV
-411 KDKFGEFTDF
+411 GNKISEFNSF

-427 VIAATAWVVGGLTT
+427 ILVAAAWAVGGLTT

-446 NRAAILASIRSG
+446 NRAAILASVRSG
-458 IETGIIIAM
+458 IETGILIAM
-467 YAAEWATAAATTALA
+467 YAAEWATAAATTAL
-482 VATKALGAAFAFLTS
+482 GAAFNFLTS
-497 PLTLI
+497 PITILI
-502 ILGFA
+502 LLFA
-507 AAMAA
+507 GLMAA
-512 SILLYKN
+512 TYLVYKN
-519 WDTVKEKLGE
+519 WDKIKVKADE
-529 LWQKIQEIGSNVM
+529 LWQKILEFGAGLRECWNGIIEDVNI
-542 NAMSEWWDYIMQCLD
+542 NL
-557 QNFVQPWNNF
+557 VQPWNNF
-567 WDSVGEK
+567 WDAVGGK

-593 INFVNSGIGQLNKF
+593 INFINSGIGKLNNF
-607 QVNVPKGVPIIGGKH
+607 HVNVPKGVPGIGGKSF
-622 VGLNIP
+622 GLKIP

-635 GGIATG
+635 GGIATA

-657 PLSKL
+657 PLTKL
-662 SNMLNGGAGGG
+662 SNMLNGGVGGG

-703 DFMDRYTRERRRLAF
+703 EFMDRYTRERRRLAF

>member
-1 MANKQRFDIEIGA
+1 MANRQRFDIEIGA

-59 DTYRDYQKSMANTA
+59 DTYREYQKSMANTA

-106 AGDALGYMALAGWDV
+106 AGDALGYMALAGWDAD
-121 NKSTKALMPTLKLA
+121 KSTSALMPTLKLA

-142 AETAN
+142 ATTAD
-147 LVTGSMNAM
+147 LVTNSMNAM
-156 GVSFDNMDDLNR
+156 GVSFDDLDG
-168 YFDVLVKANNKS
+168 YFDVIIKANNKS
-180 ATTAGQLMEAF
+180 ATTAGELMEAF

-200 AGLDYKDTATALGI
+200 AGQDYKTTSTALGI
-214 LANNYVTG
+214 LANAGTKG
-222 SQAGTALNSIL
+222 AEAGTALNSIL
-233 VRMTSKQEALNAY
+233 VRMTSKQEAMNAY
-246 KKLGVNIYDA
+246 KKLGVSIYDA

-270 NKAMAGLT
+270 SKAMEGMT
-278 EKQKN
+278 EEQKN
-283 SYMSTIAGANYY
+283 SYLSAIAGTNYY
-295 SMYKNLLEGVT
+295 STYNQLLEGVNKT
-306 EGVDGSASAW
+306 VDGGASAW

-337 TNTVDYAF
+337 TDTVDYAF

-350 GLQNVQLQFL
+350 ALQNVQLQFL

-370 LRYVAEKVLPKVANA
+370 VQYVAAEVLPKVANA

-396 VLVKFGELKDMLGDV
+396 VIVKFKEFKELVGNVGD
-411 KDKFGEFTDF
+411 KISEFNSF

-427 VIAATAWVVGGLTT
+427 ILVAAAWAVGGLTT

-446 NRAAILASIRSG
+446 NRAAILASVRSG
-458 IETGIIIAM
+458 IETGILIAM
-467 YAAEWATAAATTALA
+467 YAAEWATAAATTAL
-482 VATKALGAAFAFLTS
+482 GAAFNFLTS
-497 PLTLI
+497 PITILI
-502 ILGFA
+502 LLFA
-507 AAMAA
+507 GLMAA
-512 SILLYKN
+512 TYLVYKN
-519 WDTVKEKLGE
+519 WDKIKVKADE
-529 LWQKIQEIGSNVM
+529 LWQKILEFGAGLRECWNGIIEDVNI
-542 NAMSEWWDYIMQCLD
+542 NL
-557 QNFVQPWNNF
+557 VQPWNNF
-567 WDSVGEK
+567 WDAIGGK

-581 IKSAVKSGINSV
+581 IKNAVKSGINSV
-593 INFVNSGIGQLNKF
+593 INFINSGIGQLNKF
-607 QVNVPKGVPIIGGKH
+607 QVNVPKGVPIVGGKH

-628 TIPTLAT
+628 KIPTLAT

-657 PLSKL
+657 PLTKL
-662 SNMLNGGAGGG
+662 SNMLNGGVGGG

-693 AMRSSYEEFK
+693 AVRSSYEEFK
-703 DFMDRYTRERRRLAF
+703 EFMDRYTRERRRLAF

>member
-1 MANKQRFDIEIGA
+1 MANRQRFDIEIGA

-59 DTYRDYQKSMANTA
+59 DTYREYQKSMANTA

-83 ADFQKLSEAAEAAG
+83 KDFGKLSEAAEAAG
-97 EATAFTSAQ
+97 KATAFTSAQ
-106 AGDALGYMALAGWDV
+106 AGDALGYMSLAGWDV

-135 EATGADL
+135 EATGSDL

-156 GVSFDNMDDLNR
+156 GVSFDNMDDLNG
-168 YFDVLVKANNKS
+168 YFDVLIKANNKS
-180 ATTAGQLMEAF
+180 ATTAGELMEAF

-278 EKQKN
+278 EEQKN

-295 SMYKNLLEGVT
+295 SIYKNLLEGVT

-337 TNTVDYAF
+337 TDTVDYSFAK
-345 SLLDS
+345 LDS
-350 GLQNVQLQFL
+350 ALQDVQLQFL
-360 KAFGPEIQSA
+360 KAFGPEIQKA
-370 LRYVAEKVLPKVANA
+370 LDYVSENVLPAVSQA
-385 AENLGNFIQDP
+385 AQDLGNFIQDP
-396 VLVKFGELKDMLGDV
+396 VIVKFKEFKDWVGDV
-411 KDKFGEFTDF
+411 GDKISEFNSF

-427 VIAATAWVVGGLTT
+427 ILVAAAVAVGGLTT
-441 ALLIY
+441 ALLVY
-446 NRAAILASIRSG
+446 NGAAILASIQSG
-458 IETGIIIAM
+458 IETGMLIAM
-467 YAAEWATAAATTALA
+467 YTTEWIATAATT
-482 VATKALGAAFAFLTS
+482 ALGAAFAFLTS
-497 PLTLI
+497 PITIAILAITAI
-502 ILGFA
+502 IAVGV
-507 AAMAA
+507 
-512 SILLYKN
+512 LLYKN
-519 WDTVKEKLGE
+519 WDTIKEKASELGAY
-529 LWQKIQEIGSNVM
+529 LQEKCEGMKES
-542 NAMSEWWDYIMQCLD
+542 
-557 QNFVQPWNNF
+557 WNNF
-567 WDSVGEK
+567 WDAVGGK

-581 IKSAVKSGINSV
+581 IKNAVKSGINSV
-593 INFVNSGIGQLNKF
+593 INFINSGIGKLNNF
-607 QVNVPKGVPIIGGKH
+607 HVNVPKGVPGIGGKSF
-622 VGLNIP
+622 GLKIP

-657 PLSKL
+657 PLTKL
-662 SNMLNGGAGGG
+662 SNMLNGGVGGG

-703 DFMDRYTRERRRLAF
+703 EFMDRYTSERRRLAF

>member
-1 MANKQRFDIEIGA
+1 MANRQRFDIEIAA

-59 DTYRDYQKSMANTA
+59 DTYREYQKSMANTA

-83 ADFQKLSEAAEAAG
+83 ADFQKLSKAAEAAG
-97 EATAFTSAQ
+97 KATAFTSAQ
-106 AGDALGYMALAGWDV
+106 AGDALGYMALAGWDAD
-121 NKSTKALMPTLKLA
+121 KSTSALMPTLKLA

-156 GVSFDNMDDLNR
+156 GVSFDDLDG
-168 YFDVLVKANNKS
+168 YFDVIIKANNKS

-278 EKQKN
+278 EEQKN

-295 SMYKNLLEGVT
+295 SIYKNLLEGVT

-337 TNTVDYAF
+337 TDTVDYSFAK
-345 SLLDS
+345 LDS
-350 GLQNVQLQFL
+350 ALQDVQLQFL
-360 KAFGPEIQSA
+360 KAFGPDIQKA
-370 LRYVAEKVLPKVANA
+370 LDYVSGTVLPAVSQA
-385 AENLGNFIQDP
+385 AQNLGNFIQDP
-396 VLVKFGELKDMLGDV
+396 VIVKFKEFKDWVGNVGD
-411 KDKFGEFTDF
+411 KISEFNSF

-427 VIAATAWVVGGLTT
+427 ILVAAAWAVGGLTT

-446 NRAAILASIRSG
+446 NGAAILASVQSG
-458 IETGIIIAM
+458 IETGMIIAM
-467 YAAEWATAAATTALA
+467 YTAEFVAA
-482 VATKALGAAFAFLTS
+482 VATTALGAAFNFLTS
-497 PLTLI
+497 PITILI
-502 ILGFA
+502 LLFA
-507 AAMAA
+507 GLMAA
-512 SILLYKN
+512 TYLVYKN
-519 WDTVKEKLGE
+519 WDKIKEKADE
-529 LWQKIQEIGSNVM
+529 LWQKILEFGAGLRECWNGIIEDVNI
-542 NAMSEWWDYIMQCLD
+542 NL
-557 QNFVQPWNNF
+557 VQPWNNF
-567 WDSVGEK
+567 WDSIGGK

-593 INFVNSGIGQLNKF
+593 INFINSGIGQLNKF
-607 QVNVPKGVPIIGGKH
+607 QVNVPKGVPIVGGKH

-628 TIPTLAT
+628 KIPTLAT

-657 PLSKL
+657 PLTKL
-662 SNMLNGGAGGG
+662 SNMLNGGVGGG

-703 DFMDRYTRERRRLAF
+703 EFMDRYTSERRRLAF

>member
-36 GNLISSGIQ
+36 GNLIASGIQ

-83 ADFQKLSEAAEAAG
+83 KDFEKLSEAAENAG
-97 EATAFTSAQ
+97 NSTAFTSAQ
-106 AGDALGYMALAGWDV
+106 AADALGYMSLAGWDV

-142 AETAN
+142 ATTAN
-147 LVTGSMNAM
+147 LVTNSMNAM
-156 GVSFDNMDDLNR
+156 GVSFDNMDDLNG

-180 ATTAGQLMEAF
+180 ATTAGELMEAF
-191 TGVGGAAKA
+191 TGAGGAAKA
-200 AGLDYKDTATALGI
+200 AGQDYKTTSTALGI
-214 LANNYVTG
+214 LANAGTKGAV
-222 SQAGTALNSIL
+222 AGTALNSIF
-233 VRMTSKQEALNAY
+233 VRMTSKKEALNAY
-246 KKLGVNIYDA
+246 KKLGVSIYDA

-270 NKAMAGLT
+270 NKAMAGMT
-278 EKQKN
+278 EEEKS
-283 SYMSTIAGANYY
+283 SYLAAIAGTNYY
-295 SMYKNLLEGVT
+295 SAYKQLLEGVNET
-306 EGVDGSASAW
+306 VDGGASAW

-327 NALDTMHETT
+327 NALDTMHKTT
-337 TNTVDYAF
+337 TDTVDYAF

-350 GLQNVQLQFL
+350 ALQNVQLQFL
-360 KAFGPEIQSA
+360 KAFGPEIQSVVQ
-370 LRYVAEKVLPKVANA
+370 YVAEEVLPKVANA

-396 VLVKFGELKDMLGDV
+396 VIVKFKEFKDWIGAVGD
-411 KDKFGEFTDF
+411 KISEFNSF

-427 VIAATAWVVGGLTT
+427 ILVAAAWAVGGLTT

-446 NRAAILASIRSG
+446 NRAAILASVRSG
-458 IETGIIIAM
+458 IETGILIAM
-467 YAAEWATAAATTALA
+467 YAAEWATAAATTAL
-482 VATKALGAAFAFLTS
+482 GAAFNFLMS
-497 PLTLI
+497 PITILI
-502 ILGFA
+502 LLFA
-507 AAMAA
+507 GLMAA
-512 SILLYKN
+512 TYLVYKN
-519 WDTVKEKLGE
+519 WDKIKVKADE
-529 LWQKIQEIGSNVM
+529 LWQKILEFGAGLRECWNGIIEDVNI
-542 NAMSEWWDYIMQCLD
+542 NL
-557 QNFVQPWNNF
+557 VQPWNNF
-567 WDSVGEK
+567 WDAIGGK

-593 INFVNSGIGQLNKF
+593 INFINSGIGKLNNF
-607 QVNVPKGVPIIGGKH
+607 HVNVPKGVPGIGGKSF
-622 VGLNIP
+622 GLKIP

-657 PLSKL
+657 PLTKL
-662 SNMLNGGAGGG
+662 SNMLNGGVGGG
-673 ITYSPNIVIN
+673 ITYSQNIVIN

-703 DFMDRYTRERRRLAF
+703 EFMDRYTSERRRLAF

>member
-1 MANKQRFDIEIGA
+1 MANRQRFDIEIGA
-14 QVDPSVRKA
+14 DIDPSVRKA
-23 ASNAQSILGSIVG
+23 ASETQNILGSIVG

-45 AAIGGIQSMASGAL
+45 SAISGIQSFASGAL

-97 EATAFTSAQ
+97 KATAFTSAQ
-106 AGDALGYMALAGWDV
+106 AGDALGYMSLAGWDV

-156 GVSFDNMDDLNR
+156 GVSFDNTEDLNR

-180 ATTAGQLMEAF
+180 ATTAGELMEAF

-200 AGLDYKDTATALGI
+200 AGQDYKTTATALGI
-214 LANNYVTG
+214 LANANTKGAV
-222 SQAGTALNSIL
+222 AGTALNSIL
-233 VRMTSKQEALNAY
+233 VRMTSKKEAMNAY
-246 KKLGVNIYDA
+246 KKLGVSIYDA

-270 NKAMAGLT
+270 NKAMEGMT
-278 EKQKN
+278 QEEKN
-283 SYMSTIAGANYY
+283 SYLSAIAGTNYY
-295 SMYKNLLEGVT
+295 STYKQLLDGVNET
-306 EGVDGSASAW
+306 VDGSASAW

-337 TNTVDYAF
+337 TDTVDYSFAK
-345 SLLDS
+345 LDS
-350 GLQNVQLQFL
+350 ALQDVQLQFL
-360 KAFGPEIQSA
+360 KAFGPDIQKA
-370 LRYVAEKVLPKVANA
+370 LDYVSENVLPAVSQA
-385 AENLGNFIQDP
+385 AQDLGNFIQDP
-396 VLVKFGELKDMLGDV
+396 VIVKFKEFKDWVGDV
-411 KDKFGEFTDF
+411 GDKISEFNSF

-427 VIAATAWVVGGLTT
+427 ILVAAAWAVGGLTT

-446 NRAAILASIRSG
+446 NGAAILASVQSG
-458 IETGIIIAM
+458 IETGILIAM
-467 YAAEWATAAATTALA
+467 YAAEWAAAAATTAL
-482 VATKALGAAFAFLTS
+482 GAAFNFLTS
-497 PLTLI
+497 PITILI
-502 ILGFA
+502 LLFA
-507 AAMAA
+507 GLMAA
-512 SILLYKN
+512 TYLVYKN
-519 WDTVKEKLGE
+519 WDKIKAKADE
-529 LWQKIQEIGSNVM
+529 LWQKMQEFGADLRECWNGIIEDVNI
-542 NAMSEWWDYIMQCLD
+542 NL
-557 QNFVQPWNNF
+557 VQPWNNF
-567 WDSVGEK
+567 WDAVGGK

-593 INFVNSGIGQLNKF
+593 INFINSGIGQLNKF

-635 GGIATG
+635 GGIATS

-703 DFMDRYTRERRRLAF
+703 EFMDRYTRERRRLAF

>member
-1 MANKQRFDIEIGA
+1 MANRQRFDIEIGA

-59 DTYRDYQKSMANTA
+59 DTYREYQKSMANTA

-106 AGDALGYMALAGWDV
+106 AGDALGYMALAGWDAD
-121 NKSTKALMPTLKLA
+121 KSTSALMPTLKLA

-142 AETAN
+142 ATTAD
-147 LVTGSMNAM
+147 LVTNSMNAM
-156 GVSFDNMDDLNR
+156 GVSFDDLDG
-168 YFDVLVKANNKS
+168 YFDVIIKANNKS
-180 ATTAGQLMEAF
+180 ATTAGELMEAF

-200 AGLDYKDTATALGI
+200 AGQDYKTTSTALGI
-214 LANNYVTG
+214 LANAGTKG
-222 SQAGTALNSIL
+222 AEAGTALNSIL
-233 VRMTSKQEALNAY
+233 VRMTSKQEAMNAY
-246 KKLGVNIYDA
+246 KKLGVSIYDA

-270 NKAMAGLT
+270 SKAMEGMT
-278 EKQKN
+278 EEQKN
-283 SYMSTIAGANYY
+283 SYLSAIAGTNYY
-295 SMYKNLLEGVT
+295 STYNQLLEGVNKT
-306 EGVDGSASAW
+306 VDGGASAW

-337 TNTVDYAF
+337 TDTVDYAF

-350 GLQNVQLQFL
+350 ALQNVQLQFL
-360 KAFGPEIQSA
+360 KAFGPEIQSVVQ
-370 LRYVAEKVLPKVANA
+370 YVAAEVLPKVANA

-396 VLVKFGELKDMLGDV
+396 VIVKFKEFKDWVGAVGD
-411 KDKFGEFTDF
+411 KISEFNSF

-427 VIAATAWVVGGLTT
+427 ILVAAAWAVGGLTT

-446 NRAAILASIRSG
+446 NRAAILASVRSG
-458 IETGIIIAM
+458 IETGILIAM
-467 YAAEWATAAATTALA
+467 YAAEWATAAATTAL
-482 VATKALGAAFAFLTS
+482 GAAFNFLTS
-497 PLTLI
+497 PITILI
-502 ILGFA
+502 LLFA
-507 AAMAA
+507 GLMAA
-512 SILLYKN
+512 TYLVYKN
-519 WDTVKEKLGE
+519 WDKIKVKADE
-529 LWQKIQEIGSNVM
+529 LWQKILEFGAGLRECWNGIIEDVNI
-542 NAMSEWWDYIMQCLD
+542 NL
-557 QNFVQPWNNF
+557 VQPWNNF
-567 WDSVGEK
+567 WDAVGGK

-581 IKSAVKSGINSV
+581 IKNAVKSGINSV
-593 INFVNSGIGQLNKF
+593 INFINSGIGQLNKF
-607 QVNVPKGVPIIGGKH
+607 QVNVPKGVPIVGGKH

-628 TIPTLAT
+628 KIPTLAT

-650 GEPEAVV
+650 GEPEAIV
-657 PLSKL
+657 PLTKL
-662 SNMLNGGAGGG
+662 SNMLNGGVGGG

-703 DFMDRYTRERRRLAF
+703 EFMDRYTSERRRLAF

>member
-59 DTYRDYQKSMANTA
+59 DTYREYQKSMANTA

-106 AGDALGYMALAGWDV
+106 AGDALGYMALAGWDAD
-121 NKSTKALMPTLKLA
+121 KSTSALMPTLKLA

-142 AETAN
+142 ATTAD
-147 LVTGSMNAM
+147 LVTNSMNAM
-156 GVSFDNMDDLNR
+156 GVSFDDLDG
-168 YFDVLVKANNKS
+168 YFDVIIKANNKS
-180 ATTAGQLMEAF
+180 ATTAGELMEAF

-200 AGLDYKDTATALGI
+200 AGQDYKTTSTALGI
-214 LANNYVTG
+214 LANAGTKG
-222 SQAGTALNSIL
+222 AEAGTALNSIL
-233 VRMTSKQEALNAY
+233 VRMTSKQEAMNAY
-246 KKLGVNIYDA
+246 KKLGVSIYDA

-270 NKAMAGLT
+270 SKAMEGMT
-278 EKQKN
+278 EEQKN
-283 SYMSTIAGANYY
+283 SYLSAIAGTNYY
-295 SMYKNLLEGVT
+295 STYNQLLEGVNKT
-306 EGVDGSASAW
+306 VDGGASAW

-337 TNTVDYAF
+337 TDTVDYAF

-350 GLQNVQLQFL
+350 ALQNVQLQFL

-370 LRYVAEKVLPKVANA
+370 VQYVAGEVLPKVANA

-396 VLVKFGELKDMLGDV
+396 VIVKFKEFKNWVGDV
-411 KDKFGEFTDF
+411 GNKISEFNSF

-427 VIAATAWVVGGLTT
+427 ILVAAAWAVGGLTT

-446 NRAAILASIRSG
+446 NRAAILASVRSG
-458 IETGIIIAM
+458 IETGILIAM
-467 YAAEWATAAATTALA
+467 YAAEWATAAATTAL
-482 VATKALGAAFAFLTS
+482 GAAFNFLTS
-497 PLTLI
+497 PITILI
-502 ILGFA
+502 LLFA
-507 AAMAA
+507 GLMAA
-512 SILLYKN
+512 TYLVYKN
-519 WDTVKEKLGE
+519 WDKIKVKADE
-529 LWQKIQEIGSNVM
+529 LWQKILEFGAGLRECWNGIIEDVNI
-542 NAMSEWWDYIMQCLD
+542 NL
-557 QNFVQPWNNF
+557 VQPWNNF
-567 WDSVGEK
+567 WDAVGGK

-581 IKSAVKSGINSV
+581 IKNAVKSGINSV
-593 INFVNSGIGQLNKF
+593 INFINSGIGQLNKF
-607 QVNVPKGVPIIGGKH
+607 QVNVPKGVPIVGGKH

-628 TIPTLAT
+628 KIPTLAT

-657 PLSKL
+657 PLTKL
-662 SNMLNGGAGGG
+662 SNMLNGGVGGG

-703 DFMDRYTRERRRLAF
+703 EFMDRYTSERRRLAF

>member
-1 MANKQRFDIEIGA
+1 MANRQRFDIEIGA

-59 DTYRDYQKSMANTA
+59 DTYREYQKSMANTA

-106 AGDALGYMALAGWDV
+106 AGDALGYMALAGWDA
-121 NKSTKALMPTLKLA
+121 NKSTSALMPTLKLA

-142 AETAN
+142 ATTAD
-147 LVTGSMNAM
+147 LVTNSMNAM
-156 GVSFDNMDDLNR
+156 GVSFDDLDG
-168 YFDVLVKANNKS
+168 YFDVIIKANNKS
-180 ATTAGQLMEAF
+180 ATTAGELMEAF

-200 AGLDYKDTATALGI
+200 AGQDYKTTSTALGI
-214 LANNYVTG
+214 LANAGTKG
-222 SQAGTALNSIL
+222 AEAGTALNSIL
-233 VRMTSKQEALNAY
+233 VRMTSKQEAMNAY
-246 KKLGVNIYDA
+246 KKLGVSIYDA

-270 NKAMAGLT
+270 SKAMEGMT
-278 EKQKN
+278 EEQKN
-283 SYMSTIAGANYY
+283 SYLSAIAGTNYY
-295 SMYKNLLEGVT
+295 STYNQLLEGVNKT
-306 EGVDGSASAW
+306 VDGGASAW

-337 TNTVDYAF
+337 TDTVDYAF

-350 GLQNVQLQFL
+350 ALQNVQLQFL

-370 LRYVAEKVLPKVANA
+370 VQYVAAEVLPKVANA

-396 VLVKFGELKDMLGDV
+396 VIVKFKEFKELVGNVGD
-411 KDKFGEFTDF
+411 KISEFNSF

-427 VIAATAWVVGGLTT
+427 ILVAAAWAVGGLTT

-446 NRAAILASIRSG
+446 NRAAILASVRSG
-458 IETGIIIAM
+458 IETGILIAM
-467 YAAEWATAAATTALA
+467 YAAEWATAAATTAL
-482 VATKALGAAFAFLTS
+482 GAAFNFLTS
-497 PLTLI
+497 PITILI
-502 ILGFA
+502 LLFA
-507 AAMAA
+507 GLMAA
-512 SILLYKN
+512 TYLVYKN
-519 WDTVKEKLGE
+519 WDKIKVKADE
-529 LWQKIQEIGSNVM
+529 LWQKILEFGAGLRECWNGIIEDVNI
-542 NAMSEWWDYIMQCLD
+542 NL
-557 QNFVQPWNNF
+557 VQPWNNF
-567 WDSVGEK
+567 WDAIGGK

-581 IKSAVKSGINSV
+581 IKNAVKSGINSV
-593 INFVNSGIGQLNKF
+593 INFINSGIGQLNKF
-607 QVNVPKGVPIIGGKH
+607 QVNVPKGVPIVGGKH

-628 TIPTLAT
+628 KIPTLAT

-657 PLSKL
+657 PLTKL
-662 SNMLNGGAGGG
+662 SNMLNGGVGGG

-693 AMRSSYEEFK
+693 AVRSSYEEFK
-703 DFMDRYTRERRRLAF
+703 EFMDRYTRERRRLAF